1 MKDPVR
7 PPLPNIILI
16 GLMGC
21 GKTTIGKEL
30 HRETNLRFTDTDQLI
45 EQQTGMSIP
54 QIFKIHGESHFRDLE
69 TGVLRQMQSG
79 SRHSRIISTGG
90 GITIRPENRKL
101 LKELGFVVW
110 LHTDVNTLYQRISR
124 CSNRPLLQAPDPR
137 GVLARLMD
145 ERLPFYQE
153 TAHLTI
159 DTANLHIHEI
169 TLNPPGCSVHAD
181 TAAYSFSVSC
191 FPQGLSVLL
200 QETTKG
206 DPHRRN
212 AFRES

>member
-1 MKDPVR
+1 
-7 PPLPNIILI
+7 
-16 GLMGC
+16 MGC

-124 CSNRPLLQAPDPR
+124 CSNRPLLQAPDPQGGACTSYGR
-137 GVLARLMD
+137 TSSL
-145 ERLPFYQE
+145 YQE

-169 TLNPPGCSVHAD
+169 TFGILESAQV
-181 TAAYSFSVSC
+181 
-191 FPQGLSVLL
+191 
-200 QETTKG
+200 
-206 DPHRRN
+206 
-212 AFRES
+212 FRSR

>member
-124 CSNRPLLQAPDPR
+124 CSNRPLLQAQDPR

-169 TLNPPGCSVHAD
+169 TFGILESARV
-181 TAAYSFSVSC
+181 
-191 FPQGLSVLL
+191 
-200 QETTKG
+200 
-206 DPHRRN
+206 
-212 AFRES
+212 FRSR